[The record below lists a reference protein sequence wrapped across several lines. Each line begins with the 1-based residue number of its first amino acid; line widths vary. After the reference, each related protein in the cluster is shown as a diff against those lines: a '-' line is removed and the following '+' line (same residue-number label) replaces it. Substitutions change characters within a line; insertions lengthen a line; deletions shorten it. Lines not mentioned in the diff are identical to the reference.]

1 MAASLTDMFREEI
14 LQLDGVGRYSPSRRF
29 SSIYRQSEPAD
40 RIYFVAAGLI
50 KLFNRGK
57 DGKEVILRIVAPGEW
72 FGTEALTDSGIRGAS
87 AEILQ
92 EAMVFTIPRA
102 ILASFAESR
111 PAFWPLLA
119 GSLAAGQRQA
129 EIKIEMLCMED
140 VETRILYFIRDLAC
154 RLKQEGQS
162 AEFMIPLSQG
172 ELASLIGAT
181 RETTSTTL
189 NVLARKGILKL
200 GRRLLIVP
208 SLTALEPKPVTEA
221 VQPLSAS
228 AQAGSR
234 P

>member
-1 MAASLTDMFREEI
+1 MAATLTDMFREEI
-14 LQLDGVGRYSPSRRF
+14 LQLDGVGRHSPSRRF
-29 SSIYRQSEPAD
+29 SSIYRQSDPAGH
-40 RIYFVAAGLI
+40 IYFVAAGLI
-50 KLFNRGK
+50 KLFNRDK

-72 FGTEALTDSGIRGAS
+72 FGAEALTDSGIRGAS

-92 EAMVFTIPRA
+92 EAVVFAIPRA

-111 PAFWPLLA
+111 PALWPLLA
-119 GSLAAGQRQA
+119 ASLVARQRQA
-129 EIKIEMLCMED
+129 EIKIEMLCMAD
-140 VETRILYFIRDLAC
+140 VETRILYFIRDLAR

-162 AEFMIPLSQG
+162 TEFMIPLSQG

-189 NVLARKGILKL
+189 NMLARKGILRL

-208 SLTALEPKPVTEA
+208 SLDAPEPQHPVEA
-221 VQPLSAS
+221 GQPLSVC

-234 P
+234 Q